1 MQVLQKTGKN
11 ALAGFGVATVTNVSI
26 VIIIIPVIIIV
37 VVFVPLD
44 SCFFIFNNKNA
55 LKLLFKDF

>member
-26 VIIIIPVIIIV
+26 VNITIPVIIIV
-37 VVFVPLD
+37 VVVVLLD
-44 SCFFIFNNKNA
+44 SCFFIFNNKEW
-55 LKLLFKDF
+55 F